1 MILSFEPLITEELPN
16 SVSVDGYMEK
26 EDLLGPFRKGGEIVY
41 YDPSEG
47 KFLNPKIN
55 SYRKNNAH
63 LQF

>member
-1 MILSFEPLITEELPN
+1 MILSFEPLRTEELPN
-16 SVSVDGYMEK
+16 SVSIDGYMKK
-26 EDLLGPFRKGGEIVY
+26 EDLLGPFRKEGEIVY